1 MESSD
6 RRAKILARDLVA
18 RRVEVMLTVL
28 DGRDTQLRARLGTDP
43 VGELGTWSEITV
55 EYIPASAQSVD
66 CTIAGAYMD
75 DTEPAIIGIV
85 DGSFSRRE
93 AFTALHEL
101 GHHLQRT
108 EDQLVDDLPLQ
119 SDHGRALEE
128 MTSDAFAAAILL
140 PDSVVQH
147 TLGRGTPTAL
157 QVRELWKSGNASRAA
172 VCVRAAQQLASPGHV
187 MLLDPAGIIN
197 FSAAYAD
204 FPFRRGLNQTETT
217 IFEAANRSEARA
229 TSRVTNFIYANGT
242 RGQDLY
248 AQATDLGGYLLIVA
262 VVDGAPWETLAL
274 SSTARPVYRDWHQCV
289 ACGELFKTLDIQRCE
304 MCEDPKCPEC
314 GRCACP
320 SRVEERQCTKCFMIK
335 PAHQFLASATICLD
349 C

>member
-6 RRAKILARDLVA
+6 LRAKIVARELVA
-18 RRVEVMLTVL
+18 RRVEIMLAVL
-28 DGRDTQLRARLGTDP
+28 DGRDTQLQARLGADP
-43 VGELGTWSEITV
+43 IAELGVWSEIVV
-55 EYIPASAQSVD
+55 EYIPASSQSVD
-66 CTIAGAYMD
+66 CTIAGAYLD
-75 DTEPAIIGIV
+75 DTEPAVIGIV
-85 DGSFSRRE
+85 DGSFSRRQ

-108 EDQLVDDLPLQ
+108 EGQLVDALPLQ
-119 SDHGRALEE
+119 PDRGRALEE

-140 PDSVVQH
+140 PDSAVRNS
-147 TLGRGTPTAL
+147 LGRGTPTAL
-157 QVRELWKSGNASRAA
+157 QVGELWRSGNASRAA

-187 MLLDPAGIIN
+187 MLLDPTGIIN

-204 FPFRRGLNQTETT
+204 FPFRRGLNQSETS
-217 IFEAANRSEARA
+217 IFDAANRSEARA
-229 TSRVTNFIYANGT
+229 TSCVTNFIYANGT

-248 AQATDLGGYLLIVA
+248 AQATDLDGYLLIVA

-289 ACGELFKTLDIQRCE
+289 ACGELFKTLDIERCE
-304 MCEDPKCPEC
+304 MCQDPKCPEC
-314 GRCACP
+314 GHCACP
-320 SRVEERQCTKCFMIK
+320 SRVAERQCTKCFMIK
-335 PAHQFLASATICLD
+335 PAHQFPPNATVCLD